1 MISDCC
7 GADSQGYEDQGLC
20 LECKEHCEFIDGDIE
35 MDELSLLMIKYDK
48 LQVEHIKLLEEHIK
62 LLERVTNG

>member
-20 LECKEHCEFIDGDIE
+20 PECMEHCEFIDEEDN
-35 MDELSLLMIKYDK
+35 ELEVLMIKYDK
-48 LQVEHIKLLEEHIK
+48 LQVEHIKILREYTELLEK
-62 LLERVTNG
+62 VTNE